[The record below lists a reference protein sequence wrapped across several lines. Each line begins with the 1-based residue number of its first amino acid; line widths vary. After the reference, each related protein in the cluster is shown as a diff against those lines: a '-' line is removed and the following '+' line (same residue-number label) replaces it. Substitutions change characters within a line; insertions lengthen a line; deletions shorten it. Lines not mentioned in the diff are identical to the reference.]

1 MRRLRAGLVTPL
13 PGGLGTRPGG
23 TTAALQ
29 GACWTGTGFTSLV
42 PGSAD
47 PRPKI
52 AAVERREARLRRHG
66 GDAPRQACRAASP
79 AAQGAC
85 AKPPRFSALRSLK
98 GAQDGRRPTRGRKEY
113 GRWRLSW
120 REPGKP
126 GTRGVGYLKIKSV
139 RRGRSHMLAAVDVD
153 LGAVHVRTR
162 FRAQHVNDLGHL
174 IGRP

>member
-85 AKPPRFSALRSLK
+85 AKPPRFSALRSLW
-98 GAQDGRRPTRGRKEY
+98 GAKVERRPTRGRSNNT
-113 GRWRLSW
+113 GAHAR
-120 REPGKP
+120 PF
-126 GTRGVGYLKIKSV
+126 GTRAIALACETRYA
-139 RRGRSHMLAAVDVD
+139 RRGR
-153 LGAVHVRTR
+153 GAVSYTHL
-162 FRAQHVNDLGHL
+162 RAHETVLDLVCRL
-174 IGRP
+174 L

>member
-126 GTRGVGYLKIKSV
+126 GTRGVGLNV
-139 RRGRSHMLAAVDVD
+139 LAAVDVD
-153 LGAVHVRTR
+153 LGAVHIRR
-162 FRAQHVNDLGHL
+162 SLRAQHVDDLGHFV
-174 IGRP
+174 GRP